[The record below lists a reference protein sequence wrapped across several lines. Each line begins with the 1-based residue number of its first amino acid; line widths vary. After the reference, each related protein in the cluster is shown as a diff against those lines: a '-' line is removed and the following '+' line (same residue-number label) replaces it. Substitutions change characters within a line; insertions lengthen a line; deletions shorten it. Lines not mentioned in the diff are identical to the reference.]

1 MYNEEKHQTRFQNEK
16 KSITYYTSLYYI
28 YIQVVTV

>member
-1 MYNEEKHQTRFQNEK
+1 MYNEEKHQTGFQNAK
-16 KSITYYTSLYYI
+16 KSITYYTSLYCI